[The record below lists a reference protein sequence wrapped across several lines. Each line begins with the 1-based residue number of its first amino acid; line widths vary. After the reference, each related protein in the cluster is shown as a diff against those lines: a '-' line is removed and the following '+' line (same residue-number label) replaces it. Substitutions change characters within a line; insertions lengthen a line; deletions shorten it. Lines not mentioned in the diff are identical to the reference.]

1 MDDSRAI
8 ESCRRGDRDAF
19 RYVVER
25 YQAQAVFHAAAILGS
40 RDDAMDAV
48 QEAFLDAFGALR
60 RFDTARKFYPWFY
73 VLLRNRCYKMMAS
86 RKRHEAADLEQT
98 LILAP
103 ASGTP
108 REELISLEM
117 ALMEL
122 EPEDRE
128 LITLKHLDG
137 LSYEEL
143 ASRLDIAEGTVM
155 SRLYHARKR
164 LAEKLARRSTKSLS
178 KVKHD

>member
-1 MDDSRAI
+1 MDDATAI
-8 ESCRRGDRDAF
+8 RMCKAGDRDAF

-25 YQAQAVFHAAAILGS
+25 YQRQAVAHAAAILGN

-48 QEAFLDAFGALR
+48 QEAFIDAFGALK
-60 RFDTARKFYPWFY
+60 RFDETRKFYPWFY
-73 VLLRNRCYKMMAS
+73 VLLRNRCYKMIAG
-86 RKRHEAADLEQT
+86 RKRHEAERIEDT
-98 LILAP
+98 VIFAP
-103 ASGTP
+103 VGAPT
-108 REELISLEM
+108 EEVISLEM

-122 EPEDRE
+122 EAEDRE

-143 ASRLDIAEGTVM
+143 AERLQITEGTVM

-164 LAEKLARRSTKSLS
+164 LEEKLARRSTKSYRR
-178 KVKHD
+178 